1 MDFIILKLVRKKR
14 GDEKFHLRAFLLII
28 NFISLIQHASRQLK
42 FRRRLI
48 GPTIGTQ
55 AYFQLAVPLFGT
67 GKIVYANRGPQ
78 SRAGLTAKPVVP
90 PSAIPIAVM
99 INPTINGFNP
109 WVKLP
114 KSSNVKMK
122 MNEAINSL
130 KKLKT
135 GLSIAGAVAKIP
147 TELPSASSFEAL
159 KYG

>member
-1 MDFIILKLVRKKR
+1 MGFIILKLVRKKR

-28 NFISLIQHASRQLK
+28 NFISLINTTCKLAAK
-42 FRRRLI
+42 IPPTI

-67 GKIVYANRGPQ
+67 GKIVYANRGLQ

-109 WVKLP
+109 
-114 KSSNVKMK
+114 
-122 MNEAINSL
+122 
-130 KKLKT
+130 
-135 GLSIAGAVAKIP
+135 
-147 TELPSASSFEAL
+147 
-159 KYG
+159 